1 MRISAIMSNY
11 RDDVRDMMRD
21 LKKPAKT
28 DDADDDTNDK
38 ETAETGTEPVPNEE
52 DLLDDILDLE
62 EGAPV
67 SDPID
72 EDEADKLLADSDD
85 ENGK

>member
-1 MRISAIMSNY
+1 MSNY

-21 LKKPAKT
+21 LKKPDKT
-28 DDADDDTNDK
+28 DDADETNDN

-72 EDEADKLLADSDD
+72 EDEADKLLESSED